1 MLLHYIMYITA
12 GLTIPH
18 IWGASKTT
26 SLAHWSRAIF
36 FFILYKQIEELQNFR
51 SWASENFE
59 KRRALDTGMTQDY
72 GSVPNFCQSIC
83 PKQTTMEEE
92 WDFFQDF
99 LQFYVY
105 DLRFKAGG
113 LTTFFFW
120 VLNNDYGRYL
130 KYFLMHDKGLFSL
143 HNQYHGCWWPGSL
156 HHQAISSHDIDLL
169 FLEYSGFNIRI
180 VNKYSIQL
188 WPRHANYIP
197 FITWIHI
204 AWLAPSTICH
214 QLSLNSAAIRN

>member
-1 MLLHYIMYITA
+1 MTQWSSWLFSKYSILLQLTIAVLKFYTQPLMLLHYIMYITA

-113 LTTFFFW
+113 LTTFFFLSFEQW
-120 VLNNDYGRYL
+120 LWQVLEIL
-130 KYFLMHDKGLFSL
+130 
-143 HNQYHGCWWPGSL
+143 P
-156 HHQAISSHDIDLL
+156 
-169 FLEYSGFNIRI
+169 
-180 VNKYSIQL
+180 
-188 WPRHANYIP
+188 HAWQGP
-197 FITWIHI
+197 V
-204 AWLAPSTICH
+204 
-214 QLSLNSAAIRN
+214 